1 VVLLVLTLMVLWVA
15 SRFVRLE
22 QMTGGGH

>member
-1 VVLLVLTLMVLWVA
+1 MLTVGALWIA